1 MKKIIIKK
9 KKKLVVKKKPKKVKK
24 KVEKQ
29 ADNLEEMYLKYDLDI
44 DAEFRKT
51 LKSGFDKKLDMD
63 LINKLPQLDTDNI
76 FQNEEDPL
84 IKIRLKVEKPR
95 ENSIDIDVDSLD
107 KQEIGNKTYYID
119 YDKGIIYD
127 TNLLAV
133 GNIGEFG
140 EINI

>member
-1 MKKIIIKK
+1 MKKLIIKK
-9 KKKLVVKKKPKKVKK
+9 EETCGKKETKKSEK